1 MTDPTIRPL
10 CAEDLPALRVLFRDF
25 PHKKHQQRE
34 QGIAPDA
41 LADFFV
47 AGEERRLRKTAD
59 ANEGLGQWVA
69 VGSDGVVA
77 ALAGL
82 DADAWHSRHY
92 PWRFGRIAPFLTW
105 AAASVQRTALLD
117 TVLEAAAARGMN
129 HLTTRV
135 DGAEYGA
142 AQTLES
148 RGFYLVDVS
157 VKLSGALADVPALAP
172 PSRAG
177 GMRIRPA
184 EPGDAGAIRAI
195 AASSHS
201 CNHYYNDPYLD
212 HVATNA
218 LFEAWVERCADGLA
232 SHLFVLDHHGTVVG
246 FVVYLVPASLNAAL
260 GTRLAILDFV
270 CLAPAARGGGV
281 GSWLIA
287 DSLRRIGPGPTH
299 VELRT
304 SHHNWPALKC
314 YLGLGMRVVS
324 NDLVLHRHLAAS
336 CPQRGIPP
344 WMKSCIRRSSRSRS
358 HARRARP
365 CRPSERSAR
374 DSLPPRGRKATST

>member
-1 MTDPTIRPL
+1 MTTPPIRPL
-10 CAEDLPALRVLFRDF
+10 RPEDLPALRRLFRDF

-34 QGIAPDA
+34 QGIAGDA

-47 AGEERRLRKTAD
+47 ATEERRLRKSAD
-59 ANEGLGQWVA
+59 GDGRPVQWVA
-69 VGSDGVVA
+69 VANDDTVT

-82 DADAWHSRHY
+82 DPDAWHSRHY
-92 PWRFGRIAPFLTW
+92 PWRFGRVAPFLTW
-105 AAASVQRTALLD
+105 QATPVQRAALLD
-117 TVLEAAAARGMN
+117 TVLAEATERGMD
-129 HLTTRV
+129 HVMTRV

-172 PSRAG
+172 PSRAA
-177 GMRIRPA
+177 GMRIRPS
-184 EPGDAGAIRAI
+184 EPSDVAAIRGI
-195 AASSHS
+195 ASSSHS
-201 CNHYYNDPYLD
+201 CNHYYNDPHLERE
-212 HVATNA
+212 ATNR
-218 LFEAWVERCADGLA
+218 LFEAWVERCAGGLA
-232 SHLFVLDHHGTVVG
+232 SHLFVLDHHGAVAG
-246 FVVYLVPASLNAAL
+246 FVIYLTPAALNAAL

-287 DSLRRIGPGPTH
+287 DSLRRIGSGATH

-324 NDLVLHRHLAAS
+324 NDLVLHCHLSAS
-336 CPQRGIPP
+336 
-344 WMKSCIRRSSRSRS
+344 
-358 HARRARP
+358 
-365 CRPSERSAR
+365 
-374 DSLPPRGRKATST
+374 

>member
-1 MTDPTIRPL
+1 MTDHLIRPL
-10 CAEDLPALRVLFRDF
+10 RAEDLPGLRALFRDF

-34 QGIAPDA
+34 QGIAADA

-47 AGEERRLRKTAD
+47 AGEERRLRKAAASEGSGSTSGGGTTAAGNLAPTERGPGD
-59 ANEGLGQWVA
+59 PRNAQWVA
-69 VGSDGVVA
+69 LDNSGAVV

-92 PWRFGRIAPFLTW
+92 PWHFGRIAPFLTW
-105 AAASVQRTALLD
+105 RAEPDERAALLD
-117 TVLEAAAARGMN
+117 TVLEAAQARGMN
-129 HLTTRV
+129 HLMARV

-157 VKLSGALADVPALAP
+157 VKCSGALADVPALAP

-177 GMRIRPA
+177 GMRIRLL
-184 EPGDAGAIRAI
+184 EPGDVEAIRNI
-195 AASSHS
+195 AATSHS
-201 CNHYYNDPYLD
+201 FNHYYNDPWLELQ
-212 HVATNA
+212 ATNR
-218 LFEAWVERCADGLA
+218 LFEAWVERCAAGLA
-232 SHLFVLDHHGTVVG
+232 SHVFVLDHHGAVVG
-246 FVVYLVPASLNAAL
+246 FVAYLRPASLNAAL
-260 GTRLAILDFV
+260 GTRLTILDFV

-287 DSLRRIGPGPTH
+287 DTLRRLGPEAMH

-324 NDLVLHRHLAAS
+324 NDLVLHRHAA
-336 CPQRGIPP
+336 G
-344 WMKSCIRRSSRSRS
+344 
-358 HARRARP
+358 A
-365 CRPSERSAR
+365 
-374 DSLPPRGRKATST
+374 

>member
-1 MTDPTIRPL
+1 MTAPTIRPL
-10 CAEDLPALRVLFRDF
+10 LAEDLPALRDLFRNF

-34 QGIAPDA
+34 QGIGADA
-41 LADFFV
+41 LADFFL
-47 AGEERRLRKTAD
+47 AAEERRLSKVAG
-59 ANEGLGQWVA
+59 ANAEPAQWVA
-69 VGSDGVVA
+69 VGGGGTVV

-92 PWRFGRIAPFLTW
+92 PWCFGRIAPFLTW
-105 AAASVQRTALLD
+105 QAAPGERAALLD
-117 TVLEAAAARGMN
+117 AVLQAAAARGMD
-129 HLTTRV
+129 HVMARV

-157 VKLSGALADVPALAP
+157 VKCSGALADVPALGP
-172 PSRAG
+172 PSRAA

-184 EPGDAGAIRAI
+184 EVGDVEAIRTI

-201 CNHYYNDPYLD
+201 FNHYYNDPWLD
-212 HVATNA
+212 REATNR
-218 LFEAWVERCADGLA
+218 LFEAWVERCAAGLA
-232 SHLFVLDHHGTVVG
+232 SHLFVLDHHGAVAG
-246 FVVYLVPASLNAAL
+246 FVVYLTPASCNAAL

-287 DSLRRIGPGPTH
+287 DTLRRLGPGVTH

-324 NDLVLHRHLAAS
+324 NDLVLHRHTA
-336 CPQRGIPP
+336 G
-344 WMKSCIRRSSRSRS
+344 
-358 HARRARP
+358 
-365 CRPSERSAR
+365 
-374 DSLPPRGRKATST
+374 G